1 MHFYVHVNT
10 LKLSV
15 NLTAIIEGTG
25 LKMIG
30 SMLHTAVVNISFL
43 FPKKKKYIHR
53 SMAKRIVFCER
64 LPFL

>member
-15 NLTAIIEGTG
+15 NLTAIIEGTA

-30 SMLHTAVVNISFL
+30 SICYSSSEHFISFS
-43 FPKKKKYIHR
+43 KEKEIYT
-53 SMAKRIVFCER
+53 
-64 LPFL
+64 PFHGKTNSFL